1 MLVAGCGGA
10 QRREQLGSQ
19 NAWRTAMLTGWFL
32 RLLVQDRVASA
43 TDVALLVGEN
53 KA

>member
-1 MLVAGCGGA
+1 
-10 QRREQLGSQ
+10 
-19 NAWRTAMLTGWFL
+19 MLTGWFL